1 MPSPLAALLLQQSPI
16 NGELSGIWDLI
27 SKGSWLA
34 DVVLFILGLFS
45 IFSWTIIF
53 SKWSTL
59 GGAKKTDAR
68 FLRAFRKANGIEA
81 VMVASE
87 QYRPSPLVA
96 VFDHGYEEV
105 ARQVKS
111 RGSLANRDSI
121 TRCLQ
126 IGTNQQLSLLEQ
138 NLGWLATT
146 ASVSPFIG
154 LFGTV
159 VGIIRAF
166 QTLQG
171 GSGGA
176 SLSSVGP
183 GIAEALTA
191 TAAGL
196 FAAIPA
202 AMFYNHFGHLLKE
215 IGSEMDDFS
224 LEFLNL
230 IERSFGD

>member
-16 NGELSGIWDLI
+16 YGELSGIWDLI

-59 GGAKKTDAR
+59 GGARKTGAR
-68 FLRAFRKANGIEA
+68 FLRAFRKAKGLEA
-81 VMVASE
+81 VMIASE

-105 ARQVKS
+105 ARQVKA

>member
-1 MPSPLAALLLQQSPI
+1 LPSPLAALLLQQSPI

-59 GGAKKTDAR
+59 GGARKTDAR

-126 IGTNQQLSLLEQ
+126 IGANQQLSLLEQ

-191 TAAGL
+191 TAAGP

-215 IGSEMDDFS
+215 IGSAMDDFS